1 MQTQTYINI
10 MKTRKLILL
19 FAAALMMAATGCK
32 KDEPTSGTVTDRQG
46 NTYKTIKIGNQW
58 WMAEN
63 LRSTRYDTDS
73 ELAGA
78 TIDDYELPTLR
89 PYCIK
94 AYNPNIWDEGD
105 GQDDESNSKI
115 TGKYLS
121 SEQISKL
128 GCLYN
133 WAAAVG
139 LYDEKKIEEQTKDF
153 DKPRQG
159 ICPNGWHLPTSA
171 EWDELAKA
179 LGGVYDKDE
188 YSYNK
193 IGNNLKS
200 TSGWYFDGN
209 GSNSSGM
216 DILPSGING
225 EKGKAAVI
233 GISAYMSCATPS
245 EHKEVQLT
253 YIITASTDSF
263 SPSDGGLFKT
273 QAAAVRCVK
282 N

>member
-1 MQTQTYINI
+1 MLFYKFKSLSICRLKQTYTKYYENE
-10 MKTRKLILL
+10 KTNPIICRRTDDGGHRVQERRTN
-19 FAAALMMAATGCK
+19 F
-32 KDEPTSGTVTDRQG
+32 STVTDRQG

-63 LRSTRYDTDS
+63 LRSTKYDTDS

-105 GQDDESNSKI
+105 GQDEESNSKI

-128 GCLYN
+128 VCLYN

-139 LYDEKKIEEQTKDF
+139 LYEKKIEEQTKDF

-225 EKGKAAVI
+225 EKGKAADRR
-233 GISAYMSCATPS
+233 PS
-245 EHKEVQLT
+245 WSGNNPQR
-253 YIITASTDSF
+253 
-263 SPSDGGLFKT
+263 KT
-273 QAAAVRCVK
+273 LKHYKGWRYGCRL
-282 N
+282 

>member
-1 MQTQTYINI
+1 MR
-10 MKTRKLILL
+10 TRNLILL
-19 FAAALMMAATGCK
+19 FAAALIMVASGCK

-63 LRSTRYDTDS
+63 LRSTKYDTES
-73 ELAGA
+73 EQGGT

-94 AYNPNIWDEGD
+94 AYDLNNWDEGD

-115 TGKYLS
+115 TGKYLNY
-121 SEQISKL
+121 EQINKL

-139 LYDEKKIEEQTKDF
+139 LFDEKQIEGQTSDF
-153 DKPRQG
+153 SKPRQG
-159 ICPNGWHLPTSA
+159 ICPNGWHLPTKA

-188 YSYNK
+188 YSYKK
-193 IGNNLKS
+193 IGNDLKS

-263 SPSDGGLFKT
+263 SPSDGGLFRN